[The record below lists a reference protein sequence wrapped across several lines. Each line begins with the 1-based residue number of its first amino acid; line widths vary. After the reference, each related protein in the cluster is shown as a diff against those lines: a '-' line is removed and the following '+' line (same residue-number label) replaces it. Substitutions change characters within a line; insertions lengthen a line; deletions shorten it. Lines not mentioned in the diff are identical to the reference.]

1 VRLLAFDTALGACS
15 VACCDDDRTMAA
27 RREPMAVGQ
36 AERLVPMIA
45 LAMHEA
51 GWSWSEVELLAVTL
65 GPGTFTGIRVGLA
78 AARGLAL
85 ATGRPCL
92 GVSTPE
98 AMAAAVGAGRALLC
112 VVLGRQGTRYAQPFA
127 ASGAPLGPVQAA
139 RAVDLEAL
147 RPDAAVLVDDPDLV
161 DGPAVAAAALRRL
174 RAGAAPVPGTALRP
188 LYLRD
193 ADARPDAGR
202 PLVGGPGAVSG

>member
-1 VRLLAFDTALGACS
+1 
-15 VACCDDDRTMAA
+15 MAA

-45 LAMHEA
+45 EVMREA
-51 GWSWSEVELLAVTL
+51 GWRWSEVELLAVTL

-92 GVSTPE
+92 GVSTQE
-98 AMAAAVGAGRALLC
+98 AMAAAVGPGRALLC
-112 VVLGRQGTRYAQPFA
+112 VVAGRHGTLYAQPFA
-127 ASGAPLGPVQAA
+127 ASGAPLGPA
-139 RAVDLEAL
+139 RATRAADLDAL
-147 RPDAAVLVDDPDLV
+147 RPDAAALVEDPELVDS
-161 DGPAVAAAALRRL
+161 PAVAEAALRRL
-174 RAGAAPVPGTALRP
+174 RAGEAPVPGTALRP

-202 PLVGGPGAVSG
+202 PLVGGPVR

>member
-1 VRLLAFDTALGACS
+1 
-15 VACCDDDRTMAA
+15 
-27 RREPMAVGQ
+27 MAVGQ

-45 LAMHEA
+45 EVMREA

-65 GPGTFTGIRVGLA
+65 GPGTFTGIRVGIA

-92 GVSTPE
+92 GVSTQE
-98 AMAAAVGAGRALLC
+98 AMAAALGPGHALLC
-112 VVLGRQGTRYAQPFA
+112 VVAGRQGTSYAQPFA
-127 ASGAPLGPVQAA
+127 ADGAPLGPPQAT
-139 RAVDLEAL
+139 RAADLDVL
-147 RPDAAVLVDDPDLV
+147 RPDAAVLIEDADLV
-161 DGPAVAAAALRRL
+161 DGPAVATAALRRL
-174 RAGAAPVPGTALRP
+174 RAGEVPVAGTALRP

-202 PLVGGPGAVSG
+202 PLVGGPSR